1 MKPKPYQ
8 LLIFDWD
15 GTLID
20 SAAHIVACIHRV
32 NAKVGLAPRT
42 DAEIRNII
50 GLGLEEAFQHLFP
63 QAQYALIQAAAH
75 EYKQQFFLHN
85 RKPSEFFTGARETLE
100 HLAEQGYWLA
110 IATGKSRQGLNQVL
124 AETQLTT
131 LFPITRCADET
142 FSKPHPRML
151 EEILVDYDL
160 PASAALMIGDT
171 EYDLQMA
178 HNIKMDAAGVS
189 YGVHGSERL
198 LALAPRVCL
207 DDIRELPIWLDN
219 LAKS

>member
-1 MKPKPYQ
+1 MNTKPYE

-20 SAAHIVACIHRV
+20 SAAHIVNCIHSVHR
-32 NAKVGLAPRT
+32 KVGLEARS

-50 GLGLEEAFQHLFP
+50 GLGLEEAFQALHP
-63 QAQYALIQAAAH
+63 QAAHMQIQAAAQ
-75 EYKQQFFLHN
+75 EYKQQFFGHN
-85 RKPSEFFTGARETLE
+85 RKTSELFAGARETLE
-100 HLAEQGYWLA
+100 ALDRQGYLLA
-110 IATGKSRQGLNQVL
+110 IATSKSRQGLNQVL
-124 AETQLTT
+124 AETALKP

-142 FSKPHPRML
+142 YSKPHPLML
-151 EEILVDYDL
+151 EEILAEYNL

-178 HNIKMDAAGVS
+178 QSLSMPAAGVS
-189 YGVHGSERL
+189 YGVHGRERL
-198 LALAPRVCL
+198 LALNPRVCL

-219 LAKS
+219 L

>member
-1 MKPKPYQ
+1 MKTKPYE

-20 SAAHIVACIHRV
+20 SAAHIVSCIHLV
-32 NAKVGLAPRT
+32 HSKVGLEVRS

-50 GLGLEEAFQHLFP
+50 GLGLEEAFQALHP
-63 QAQYALIQAAAH
+63 QAVHSQIHAAAH

-85 RKPSEFFTGARETLE
+85 RKVSELFAGARETLE
-100 HLAEQGYWLA
+100 VLDRQGYLLA

-124 AETQLTT
+124 AETALKP

-142 FSKPHPRML
+142 SSKPHPLML
-151 EEILVDYDL
+151 EEILAEYDL

-171 EYDLQMA
+171 EYDVQMA
-178 HNIKMDAAGVS
+178 HTIQMHAVGVS
-189 YGVHGSERL
+189 YGVHGRERL
-198 LALAPRVCL
+198 LTLSPRVCL

-219 LAKS
+219 L